1 MISHSR
7 LSSYNNVANEQQ
19 PKCQGQDQSNSDH
32 YCEIQC
38 GHIYC
43 IIEDNTVQWMCGRG
57 ETKEF
62 DYPITAQLEGES
74 LWSELKSHGNEMVVS
89 RIGKR
94 MFPNCNIRLNG
105 LLPTAYYHLVLE
117 ALPISR
123 DKFEYDN
130 GKWVAAGPAQP
141 ESDKRIY
148 THPETPLQGAGWIR
162 KPASFKTVKFT
173 TGERDG
179 NQIVVRLGQ
188 KYVLRLHLVEL
199 SDQPHIAN
207 RCATFVFRET
217 EFITVNSYKNE
228 IVAAVKMNRSGQNYV
243 LPERGA

>member
-7 LSSYNNVANEQQ
+7 LADYSNGSEYEQTM
-19 PKCQGQDQSNSDH
+19 PKAQDQSSDH

-38 GHIYC
+38 GHVYN
-43 IIEDNTVQWMCGRG
+43 IIEDKTVQWMCGSG
-57 ETKEF
+57 QTKEF

-123 DKFEYDN
+123 LKFEYDN

-141 ESDKRIY
+141 ESDQRIY

-179 NQIVVRLGQ
+179 NQIVVKLGQ

-199 SDQPHIAN
+199 SDQANTPN

-217 EFITVNSYKNE
+217 EFITVNAYKNE